1 VRDAGP
7 NEQNLARNL
16 LAGADDR
23 NGSSPPC
30 DHAGGRIA
38 MGGEVLDI
46 HREHTCGKLK
56 AVARHRQTIVR
67 TFVQRKRDAKAYA
80 SWRKTQ
86 MEDKVVEEQSQRAIS
101 SRNKENYLKAKA
113 AFNQKDMAGC
123 ISYYAPDHH
132 IRSRDVGPGRQH
144 IERFLS
150 SMHESWPDLVIVVE
164 HAVAEDDW
172 VVGRCTTTA
181 THAKTVMG
189 AAPTNRQV
197 QATFWDMHRFDADGR
212 IVETWNLMDSL
223 AIMQQLGLVPTQPM

>member
-1 VRDAGP
+1 M
-7 NEQNLARNL
+7 E
-16 LAGADDR
+16 
-23 NGSSPPC
+23 
-30 DHAGGRIA
+30 
-38 MGGEVLDI
+38 
-46 HREHTCGKLK
+46 
-56 AVARHRQTIVR
+56 
-67 TFVQRKRDAKAYA
+67 
-80 SWRKTQ
+80 KTQ
-86 MEDKVVEEQSQRAIS
+86 REDKVVEERSQRAIS

-123 ISYYAPDHH
+123 MSYYAPDHH
-132 IRSRDVGPGRQH
+132 IRSRDVEPGRQH

-150 SMHESWPDLVIVVE
+150 SLHESWPDLVIVVE

-223 AIMQQLGLVPTQPM
+223 AIMQQLGLVPTQPK

>member
-1 VRDAGP
+1 
-7 NEQNLARNL
+7 
-16 LAGADDR
+16 
-23 NGSSPPC
+23 
-30 DHAGGRIA
+30 
-38 MGGEVLDI
+38 
-46 HREHTCGKLK
+46 
-56 AVARHRQTIVR
+56 
-67 TFVQRKRDAKAYA
+67 
-80 SWRKTQ
+80 
-86 MEDKVVEEQSQRAIS
+86 MEDKVVEERSQRAIS

-123 ISYYAPDHH
+123 MSYYSPDHH
-132 IRSRDVGPGRQH
+132 LRSRDVGPGRQH

-150 SMHESWPDLVIVVE
+150 SFHESWPDLVIVVE

-223 AIMQQLGLVPTQPM
+223 AIMQQLGLVLTQPK